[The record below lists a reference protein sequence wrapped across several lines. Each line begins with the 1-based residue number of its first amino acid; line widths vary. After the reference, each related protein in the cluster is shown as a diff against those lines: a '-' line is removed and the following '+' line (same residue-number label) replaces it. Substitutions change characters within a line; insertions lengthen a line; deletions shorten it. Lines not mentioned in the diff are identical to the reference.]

1 MARTICITSLDKE
14 RLQKLIETERE
25 FAVGDKNYLEDLD
38 IELGKANILRPE
50 EIPNNVITMNSK
62 FILKYLDDEEAV
74 TYTLVYPEMADV
86 AENRISVLAPI
97 GTAVLG
103 YCIGDTLE
111 WKIPSGVVQLRVE
124 DILFQP
130 EASGN
135 FEL

>member
-62 FILKYLDDEEAV
+62 FILKYLDDEEVV

-111 WKIPSGVVQLRVE
+111 WKIPNGVVQLRVE